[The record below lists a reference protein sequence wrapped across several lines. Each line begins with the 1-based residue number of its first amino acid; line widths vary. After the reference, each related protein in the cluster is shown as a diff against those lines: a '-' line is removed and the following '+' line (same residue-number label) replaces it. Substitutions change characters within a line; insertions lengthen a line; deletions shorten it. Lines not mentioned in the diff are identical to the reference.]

1 MSAVPGLRALSRPPA
16 APATGPHPLLV
27 LLHGYGSDEQDLLGL
42 GPYLDPRFQLVSLRA
57 PQALELGGYAWFA
70 VQFTPFGLVL
80 DHDQAQVSR
89 LALEGWLEAQVSS
102 QEVGRVFLL
111 GFSQGAGMALG
122 LALHRPDLVAGVVF
136 LSGLVVPQMI
146 PQGGPE
152 KLRSLGVLMTHGLD
166 DPLIPIEQGRSSR
179 ALLEQLP
186 VRLRYREYEMGHEI
200 SEECLAEVQEWLA
213 AALDQ

>member
-1 MSAVPGLRALSRPPA
+1 
-16 APATGPHPLLV
+16 
-27 LLHGYGSDEQDLLGL
+27 
-42 GPYLDPRFQLVSLRA
+42 
-57 PQALELGGYAWFA
+57 
-70 VQFTPFGLVL
+70 
-80 DHDQAQVSR
+80 
-89 LALEGWLEAQVSS
+89 
-102 QEVGRVFLL
+102 
-111 GFSQGAGMALG
+111 MALG